1 METLPDLLARE
12 RRSPTAAV
20 RFLAT
25 DREMSYR
32 DFITTAY
39 KSANVL
45 RYLGVS
51 EGATVAI
58 DPRPAPEALL
68 AFFGAAQL
76 SAVATFDLASS
87 SPRVVLS
94 HVDREA
100 DFDVEPGTRLAV
112 YNGPPTDSAT
122 THWEAEVWSENP
134 ATPPSDAT
142 PDTPVLVGEDSTYT
156 HGALLS
162 AASDVVDTLELT
174 ADETLAV
181 LTPFSDPRTI
191 AAGAI
196 AALSVGATAV
206 FVGDRQA
213 VDDVDRATLERS
225 DAIIA
230 DPNSDHPTFG
240 IDRAYDIS
248 DSPLN
253 S

>member
-12 RRSPTAAV
+12 RRSSTPAV
-20 RFLAT
+20 RFPAT

-32 DFITTAY
+32 DLITTAY

-58 DPRPAPEALL
+58 DPRPAPEGLL

-76 SAVATFDLASS
+76 SAVATFDLAIA
-87 SPRVVLS
+87 SPRVILA

-100 DFDVEPGTRLAV
+100 ELDVDPGTRLAV
-112 YNGPPTDSAT
+112 YNGSPANSAT

-142 PDTPVLVGEDSTYT
+142 PDTTVLATDDATYT
-156 HGALLS
+156 HGELL
-162 AASDVVDTLELT
+162 AAGVDAVDTLGLK

-213 VDDVDRATLERS
+213 VDDVDRASVERS

-230 DPNSDHPTFG
+230 DPNSDHATFG
-240 IDRAYDIS
+240 IDRTYSIA

>member
-1 METLPDLLARE
+1 MEILPDLLARD
-12 RRSPTAAV
+12 RRSSTPAV
-20 RFLAT
+20 RFPAAN
-25 DREMSYR
+25 REMSYR

-58 DPRPAPEALL
+58 DPRPGPEALL

-76 SAVATFDLASS
+76 SAIATFDLAAP
-87 SPRVVLS
+87 SPRVVLA

-100 DFDVEPGTRLAV
+100 DLDVEPGTRLAV

-142 PDTPVLVGEDSTYT
+142 IDTPVLVAKDSTYT
-156 HGALLS
+156 HGDLLS
-162 AASDVVDTLELT
+162 AATEAVDVLGLT
-174 ADETLAV
+174 AEETLAV
-181 LTPFSDPRTI
+181 STSFRDPRTI

-213 VDDVDRATLERS
+213 VDEADRATLERS
-225 DAIIA
+225 DAIIT
-230 DPNSDHPTFG
+230 DRHSDHPTFG
-240 IDRAYDIS
+240 IDRTYDIS

>member
-1 METLPDLLARE
+1 METLPDLLARD
-12 RRSPTAAV
+12 RRSSTPAV
-20 RFLAT
+20 RFPAT

-76 SAVATFDLASS
+76 SAVATFDLTTS

-100 DFDVEPGTRLAV
+100 DLDVEPGTRLAV

-142 PDTPVLVGEDSTYT
+142 SDTPVLVAKDSTYT
-156 HGALLS
+156 HGDLL
-162 AASDVVDTLELT
+162 AAAADAVDVLGLT
-174 ADETLAV
+174 AEETIAV
-181 LTPFSDPRTI
+181 STSFSDPRTI
-191 AAGAI
+191 AGGAI

-230 DPNSDHPTFG
+230 DPNSDHAMFG
-240 IDRAYDIS
+240 IDRSYDIS